1 MKPTSMFH
9 ISDSSLYNLV
19 LNNTVI
25 IVYKL
30 VYHSDVTK
38 SPIFCYLTAY
48 FGYKTSNASN
58 PLLTEKKKE
67 C

>member
-1 MKPTSMFH
+1 MFH
-9 ISDSSLYNLV
+9 ISDSSLYNSV

-30 VYHSDVTK
+30 MYHSDITK
-38 SPIFCYLTAY
+38 SPMFCYINAY

-58 PLLTEKKKE
+58 PLLTEKEKKE
-67 C
+67 S